1 MIVAALKGRDLISVS
16 DLEGSEVRE
25 ILKAIKRLKPVAPG
39 GKPARILDGKV
50 VGLLFEQPS
59 TRTRVSFESA
69 AMRLGADVLYMRP
82 DELQLKRG
90 EPIKDTARVLSGYL
104 DALIYRTADHDT
116 LVELAEYASM
126 PIINALSNI
135 EHPTQALSDLATI
148 EDAKGSLEGL
158 KLAWVGDGNNVCH
171 SLLLACATMGLN
183 MSIAT
188 PPNYQP
194 SPDIAQKTNELAQK
208 TNAKI
213 WYTDDPYEAAQ
224 DADVL
229 YTDVWV
235 SMGQDS
241 EQAQRMIDFQDFQI
255 NQELLSKA
263 KADAVVMHCL
273 PAHRGLEITDDVL
286 EGPKSIAWKQ
296 AEYKFHGAKAI
307 LASLLA

>member
-1 MIVAALKGRDLISVS
+1 MVGLKGRDLLSISDFDDS
-16 DLEGSEVRE
+16 DIRAV
-25 ILKAIKRLKPVAPG
+25 LKSIKKLKPVAPG
-39 GKPARILDGKV
+39 GTPARILDGKV
-50 VGLLFEQPS
+50 VGLLFEHPS

-69 AMRLGADVLYMRP
+69 AMRLGANVLYMRP

-104 DALIYRTADHDT
+104 DALVYRTSDHDA
-116 LVELAEYASM
+116 LVELADHATM
-126 PIINALSNI
+126 PIINALSNL

-158 KLAWVGDGNNVCH
+158 KLAWIGDGNNVCH
-171 SLLLACATMGLN
+171 SLMLACATMGIN

-188 PPNYQP
+188 PPDYQP
-194 SPDIAQKTNELAQK
+194 DADVARKANELAQK
-208 TNAKI
+208 TNARI
-213 WYTDDPYEAAQ
+213 SYTDDPCEAAEN
-224 DADVL
+224 ADIL

-235 SMGQDS
+235 SMGQDA
-241 EQAQRMIDFQDFQI
+241 EQAQRMMDFQGFQI
-255 NQELLSKA
+255 NGELLAEA

-296 AEYKFHGAKAI
+296 AEYKFHGAKGI
-307 LASLLA
+307 LASLLT